1 MRFVKSILLILL
13 LAAAIIFAFQNLETV
28 NLAFLSWHLELPLS
42 FLSILLYILGA
53 VSGGLLFS
61 ILKRLA
67 TGRNTN
73 NNTQL

>member
-13 LAAAIIFAFQNLETV
+13 IAAAIIFAFQNLETV

-67 TGRNTN
+67 TDRN